1 MQALSLWTTV
11 MGNFLP
17 SVNNENPLDGL
28 GDTFDGLAET
38 FDGLAC
44 GDSNAAFGKTGV
56 KIWSSGIASIN
67 KIFYNHDEVYVFYFK
82 SYLALL
88 WCKHHGSP
96 NLSC

>member
-1 MQALSLWTTV
+1 

-56 KIWSSGIASIN
+56 KI
-67 KIFYNHDEVYVFYFK
+67 
-82 SYLALL
+82 
-88 WCKHHGSP
+88 
-96 NLSC
+96 